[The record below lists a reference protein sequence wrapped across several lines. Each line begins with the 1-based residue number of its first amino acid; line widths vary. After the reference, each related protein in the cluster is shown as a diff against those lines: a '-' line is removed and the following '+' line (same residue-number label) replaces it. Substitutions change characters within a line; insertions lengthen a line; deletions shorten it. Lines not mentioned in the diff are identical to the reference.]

1 MYDEEYFNS
10 GDADCGAHGPKS
22 YMDQAS
28 EGDASRVE
36 GAHNLDDLVRRVV
49 PDRGR
54 FLEVGCGPGFLL
66 QELRALGWDVAGIE
80 LSQYAVDFA
89 RNQLG
94 LNVKQGSIRA
104 DEWPAETA
112 DAVFLG
118 DVLEHLPDPVGSL
131 EVIRSWLQP
140 GGALAI
146 AVPSTMSLWSAQ
158 LGLTAY
164 RVLGREK
171 VLRIPP
177 YHLMEFVPSTL
188 RRTMETAGFEVVRI
202 RVGAVPISRM
212 GLRGSPIEN
221 SGKVALQ
228 LAAHATSRALN
239 RWGDRILALGRRP
252 GL

>member
-1 MYDEEYFNS
+1 MSALS
-10 GDADCGAHGPKS
+10 G
-22 YMDQAS
+22 
-28 EGDASRVE
+28 ASRSPFGYRDETRFDAAVRDSFE
-36 GAHNLDDLVRRVV
+36 IAGARVR
-49 PDRGR
+49 
-54 FLEVGCGPGFLL
+54 
-66 QELRALGWDVAGIE
+66 
-80 LSQYAVDFA
+80 
-89 RNQLG
+89 
-94 LNVKQGSIRA
+94 
-104 DEWPAETA
+104 
-112 DAVFLG
+112 
-118 DVLEHLPDPVGSL
+118 
-131 EVIRSWLQP
+131 QP